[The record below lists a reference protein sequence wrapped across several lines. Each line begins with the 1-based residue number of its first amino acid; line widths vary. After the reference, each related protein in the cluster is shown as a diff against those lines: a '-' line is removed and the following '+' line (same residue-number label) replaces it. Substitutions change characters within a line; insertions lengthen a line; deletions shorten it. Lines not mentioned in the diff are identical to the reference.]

1 MPRLKIGTGSWPY
14 KRRWRDGPTWD
25 WLCRV
30 FGHQKEWYHWYASA
44 GDQLGTEIARA
55 LGWGS
60 GRIKPHWHRHG
71 TDSANGFIC
80 GRCGKAGI

>member
-14 KRRWRDGPTWD
+14 KRRWRDGPTWA
-25 WLCRV
+25 WLCQIL
-30 FGHQKEWYHWYASA
+30 GHQKEWYHWYASA

-60 GRIKPHWHRHG
+60 GQIKPHWHFHG
-71 TDSANGFIC
+71 TNSVNGMIC